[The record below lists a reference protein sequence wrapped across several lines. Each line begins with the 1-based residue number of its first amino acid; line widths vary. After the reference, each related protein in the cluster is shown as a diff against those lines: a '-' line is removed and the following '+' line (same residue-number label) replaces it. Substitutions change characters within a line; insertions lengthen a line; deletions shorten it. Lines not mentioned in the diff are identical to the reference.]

1 MMFFGILLIGLVIYL
16 LFRGN
21 GQASYR
27 SMQRSVEDPLEILKR
42 RFAEGPI
49 SEEEFIRMK
58 SELYS

>member
-21 GQASYR
+21 GQASYH
-27 SMQRSVEDPLEILKR
+27 SMQRSVEDPLDILKR
-42 RFAEGPI
+42 RFAEGSI

>member
-1 MMFFGILLIGLVIYL
+1 MFLNFTYWFSDIPAVS
-16 LFRGN
+16 RN

-27 SMQRSVEDPLEILKR
+27 SMQRPVEDPLEILKR
-42 RFAEGPI
+42 RFAEGSI